1 MSDFQSLIKFR
12 KMSYLVCIESTDL
25 GHFTF
30 FVQIISKEN
39 NCIELKFHKNLT
51 KDSEV
56 TKNLLQRKEATVC
69 T

>member
-1 MSDFQSLIKFR
+1 MSDFQSLIKLR
-12 KMSYLVCIESTDL
+12 KMSHLVWIESTDL

-30 FVQIISKEN
+30 FVQIIPKEN
-39 NCIELKFHKNLT
+39 NCIEFKFHKNLR

-56 TKNLLQRKEATVC
+56 TKNLLQRKEATIC